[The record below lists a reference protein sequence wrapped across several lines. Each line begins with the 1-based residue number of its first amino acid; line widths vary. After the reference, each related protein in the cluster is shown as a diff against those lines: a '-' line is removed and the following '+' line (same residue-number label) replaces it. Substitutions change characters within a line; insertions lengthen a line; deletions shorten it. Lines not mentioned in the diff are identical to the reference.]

1 MKTKLL
7 LIAAGSVI
15 IFSGCSKND
24 VAINKP
30 NDALLTSKVA
40 IQWADMTLRTVIL
53 SQPNTPT
60 YTSRC
65 LAYIGLT
72 MFESVVNGSLVHHS
86 LSGQVNQMPALPVPE
101 TSKQYNW
108 VVALNAGQ
116 ADIIKKFYPYTTSHE
131 IDSLETLILDQ
142 EVKKTNDQQMIS
154 RSIEF
159 GKRIADA
166 IFIWSQTDGGKD
178 GQQHIFDS
186 NYQYPTGP
194 GYWITPPPGSQ
205 SSVPYP
211 MHTYWGQNRNFVTA
225 NATVPIPT
233 IIPFSTN
240 PSSDYYKEFLEVY
253 TINKNLTQE
262 EKEIALW
269 WSDDPKQ
276 SYGPPGHSYKI
287 ASISLRKTNSDLFT
301 AAEAYARTGLAVADA
316 FIDCW
321 RCKFIY
327 QSQRPFPYI
336 HTFIDT
342 SYIQFWP
349 EPPFPA
355 FASGHST
362 QAAAMATVLTAI
374 FGDNF
379 SLTDNTN
386 AFREKDLVRNI
397 AFKPRTFSSFWQSAE
412 ECGYSRLQ
420 GGIHTRQDNVQ
431 GLAMGKIIGQNV
443 NALSWRK

>member
-1 MKTKLL
+1 MKTRLL
-7 LIAAGSVI
+7 LIAGSVI

-24 VAINKP
+24 VATNKP

-53 SQPNTPT
+53 SQPNSPT

-65 LAYIGLT
+65 LGYIGLT
-72 MFESVVNGSLVHHS
+72 MFESVVYGSSVHQS
-86 LSGQVNQMPALPVPE
+86 VSNQLNKMPALPAPDP
-101 TSKQYNW
+101 SKPYNW

-116 ADIIKKFYPYTTSHE
+116 ASIIKKFYPINTSAE
-131 IDSLETLILDQ
+131 IDSLETLILEQ
-142 EVKKTNDQQMIS
+142 EIKKTNDQQIIS
-154 RSIEF
+154 RSVQF

-166 IFIWSQTDGGKD
+166 IFTWSETDGGKD
-178 GQQHIFDS
+178 GQKNIFDF
-186 NYQYPTGP
+186 NYQYVAGP
-194 GYWITPPPGSQ
+194 GYWIAPPPGSQ
-205 SSVPYP
+205 SAVPFP
-211 MHTYWGQNRNFVTA
+211 MHTYWGMNRNFIPS
-225 NATVPIPT
+225 NATVPIPP
-233 IIPFSTN
+233 IIPYSTD
-240 PSSDYYKEFLEVY
+240 PASDYYKEFLEVY
-253 TINKNLTQE
+253 NINKNLTQE
-262 EKEIALW
+262 QKEIAVW

-276 SYGPPGHSYKI
+276 SYAPPGHSYNI
-287 ASISLRKTNSDLFT
+287 ASISLRKKNLDLFT
-301 AAEAYARTGLAVADA
+301 AAEVYARTGLAVADA
-316 FIDCW
+316 FIGCW
-321 RCKFIY
+321 RCKY
-327 QSQRPFPYI
+327 VYNSQRPFPYI

-342 SYIQFWP
+342 SYVQFWP

-355 FASGHST
+355 FSSGHST

-379 SLTDNTN
+379 SLIDNTN
-386 AFREKDLVRNI
+386 QFREKDLTRNI
-397 AFKPRTFSSFWQSAE
+397 EFKPRTYGSFWQCAE